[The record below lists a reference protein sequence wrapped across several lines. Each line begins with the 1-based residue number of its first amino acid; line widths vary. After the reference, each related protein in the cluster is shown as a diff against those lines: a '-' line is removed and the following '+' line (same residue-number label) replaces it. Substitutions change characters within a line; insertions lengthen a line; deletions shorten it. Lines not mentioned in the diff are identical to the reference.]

1 MIIQATLRK
10 KVSAAIK
17 VLNEENMIYLFQ
29 LKEERKSKNFYL
41 TFLSKL
47 FAGHKFP
54 SVLIYTHTHTHTH
67 THTPTH
73 TQTHTLTTAAAATN

>member
-1 MIIQATLRK
+1 MIIQAALRK
-10 KVSAAIK
+10 KVSAALK
-17 VLNEENMIYLFQ
+17 VLNEKNMLKLFQ
-29 LKEERKSKNFYL
+29 LKQEKRSRNVYL
-41 TFLSKL
+41 AFLSKL

-67 THTPTH
+67 TPTH